1 MFFSQLNPM
10 RIQFFSCLL
19 LISFFRIVPVSGQ
32 CRNHQQSLL
41 LELKDS
47 LVFDPSYSR
56 KLVNWNQ
63 SIDCCL
69 WNGIV
74 CDSSGHVISLNIE
87 NELISSGMETS
98 SALFRLRYLQNLNL
112 ASNSFNG
119 IQIPKGLQNLT
130 NLAYLNL
137 SNAGFGGQI
146 PLELSTMW
154 NLVVLDLSSL
164 FPGMQPLQ
172 LDNPDLKTLVR
183 NLTGLKQLYLD
194 AVNISSQD
202 SDWCRA
208 LSSSSPNLTN
218 LSLRDCELS
227 GPLDSSL
234 LQLES
239 LSVLHLD
246 KNNLSTVVPNF
257 FANFSNLTVLT
268 LGSCSLYGRFPEIIF
283 HVPTIQILDLSN
295 NKLLSGTIQQFPL
308 SSAFTTLAVSNTNFS
323 GSLPDS
329 IVNLR
334 MLSMIDLSNCKF
346 TGNIPSAMANL
357 TELVYLDFSA
367 NNFTGF
373 IPFFHKSKKFSHIDL
388 SRNSLTGS
396 LMDMHFEGLFN
407 LVYIN
412 LGYNSLTGSIPDS
425 LFRLPSPRR
434 LLLSNN
440 EFSGQVNEFLT
451 LNSSNL
457 DTLDLSNNHLEGS
470 IPESFFELKQLNV
483 LLLSFN
489 FFNGTT
495 RLEKFEGLRNLT
507 RLELG
512 YNNLTI
518 DASGVII
525 SSLPQLS
532 RLNLA
537 SCNLY
542 DFPDLRNQSKIT
554 FLDLSNNHIRGKIPS
569 WIWNVGSGTLTHL
582 NLSYNHLVHFQRPF
596 NMSRSVNVLDLHSNG
611 LQGEFPRPPTSAI
624 YVDYSSNEFQ
634 HAIPLD
640 IGNLTLFAMFF
651 SLANNNLTGKIPES
665 LCLSTDLQVLDLS
678 GNNLSGSI
686 PSCLIENLTST
697 LGVLNLARNNLSG
710 TIPDD
715 FPVGCSVK
723 TLDLSSN
730 NLRGS
735 IPLSLASCKFLEVM
749 NVGINRIE
757 DKFPCM
763 LKNLST
769 LHVLVLRRNRFYG
782 DLKCPVI
789 NGSWPN
795 LQIIDIAFN
804 NFTGELYPKCIAS
817 WRGMALDGDPNHDS
831 SHLRFQFLNLNR
843 FYYQDTVTVTIKGLE
858 MELVKILKVFTAI
871 DFSCNR
877 FSGTIPQTVGG
888 LSALY
893 VLNLSH
899 NSFTGNIPNSVGNL
913 KQLGSLDLS
922 ANELTGEI
930 PKELTSLSFLSF
942 LNLSYNKLS
951 GLIPTGPQFQ
961 TFSKES
967 FSGNPELC
975 GPPLNTGCSS
985 KMQEDILAPRL
996 NGSGF
1001 SWRFILTGLGFGI
1014 GASLVVAPLGFCKPW
1029 REKWDEKLDRFLKMI
1044 VPRYGLSNVIRYDKN
1059 KVETVENIEEDDD
1072 ENEVENG
1079 DELTSYSG
1087 RYCVFCT
1094 KMDFQIKRAVHNP
1107 KCTCHYSLPPVVSSP
1122 PTTSSSS
1129 SSSLLVI
1136 CH

>member
-1 MFFSQLNPM
+1 MFFSQLDPM
-10 RIQFFSCLL
+10 SIHICTCLL
-19 LISFFRIVPVSGQ
+19 LISLCQIVPVSGQ
-32 CRNHQQSLL
+32 CRNHQQSSLL
-41 LELKDS
+41 DLKDS
-47 LVFDPSYSR
+47 LVFDPSYSK

-63 SIDCCL
+63 SIDCCR

-74 CDSSGHVISLNIE
+74 CDSSGHVISLNLE
-87 NELISSGMETS
+87 NELISSGIETS
-98 SALFRLRYLQNLNL
+98 TALFRLRYLRNLNL
-112 ASNSFNG
+112 ASNSFDG

-146 PLELSTMW
+146 PFELSTMW

-164 FPGMQPLQ
+164 FPGIQPLK
-172 LDNPDLKTLVR
+172 LENPDLKTLVR

-208 LSSSSPNLTN
+208 LSSSSPNLTS

-227 GPLDSSL
+227 GPLDRSL

-246 KNNLSTVVPNF
+246 KNNLSTTVPNF

-268 LGSCSLYGRFPEIIF
+268 LSSCSLYGPFPEIIF
-283 HVPTIQILDLSN
+283 HVPTLQTLDLSN

-308 SSAFTTLAVSNTNFS
+308 SSSFTTIAVSNTNFS

-346 TGNIPSAMANL
+346 TGNIPLAMANL

-367 NNFTGF
+367 NNFTGL
-373 IPFFHKSKKFSHIDL
+373 IPFFHKSKKLGHIDL

-396 LMDMHFEGLFN
+396 LSDMHFEGLFN

-412 LGYNSLTGSIPDS
+412 LGYNSLTGSFPDS
-425 LFRLPSPRR
+425 LFHLPSPQR

-440 EFSGQVNEFLT
+440 EFSGQVNEFPT
-451 LNSSNL
+451 LDSSNL

-470 IPESFFELKQLNV
+470 IPESFFELKQLIV

-489 FFNGTT
+489 LFNGTL
-495 RLEKFEGLRNLT
+495 RLEKIEGLHNLT

-518 DASGVII
+518 DASGGIV
-525 SSLPQLS
+525 SSLPQVS

-542 DFPDLRNQSKIT
+542 DFPDLRNQSKVT
-554 FLDLSNNHIRGKIPS
+554 FLDLSNNHIRGEIPS

-582 NLSYNHLVHFQRPF
+582 NLSYNHLVDFQRPF
-596 NMSRSVNVLDLHSNG
+596 NVSRSVRVLDLHSNG
-611 LQGEFPRPPTSAI
+611 LRGEFPRPPASAI

-651 SLANNNLTGKIPES
+651 SLANNSLTGKIPES
-665 LCLSTDLQVLDLS
+665 ICLSTSLQVLDLS
-678 GNNLSGSI
+678 SNNLSGSI
-686 PSCLIENLTST
+686 PSCLIENITST

-710 TIPDD
+710 IIPDD

-730 NLRGS
+730 DLGGS
-735 IPLSLASCKFLEVM
+735 IPLSLANCKFLEVM
-749 NVGINRIE
+749 NVGNNMIE

-763 LKNLST
+763 LKDLTT

-782 DLKCPVI
+782 DLKCPLI

-817 WRGMALDGDPNHDS
+817 WRGMALDDDAYPDHDS
-831 SHLRFQFLNLNR
+831 SHLRFEFLNLNR

-871 DFSCNR
+871 DFSCNK
-877 FSGTIPQTVGG
+877 FSGAIPQTVGD

-930 PKELTSLSFLSF
+930 PKELASLSFLSF
-942 LNLSYNKLS
+942 LNLSYNKLA

-985 KMQEDILAPRL
+985 NIQDDVLVPRL
-996 NGSGF
+996 NGTEF

-1014 GASLVVAPLGFCKPW
+1014 GASLVVAPLGFSKPW

-1044 VPRYGLSNVIRYDKN
+1044 VPRYGFSNVIRYDNN
-1059 KVETVENIEEDDD
+1059 KVEAVENIEEDED
-1072 ENEVENG
+1072 EDEDENG
-1079 DELTSYSG
+1079 DVLLSYSG

-1107 KCTCHYSLPPVVSSP
+1107 KCACHYSPPGPGPGPVV
-1122 PTTSSSS
+1122 

-1136 CH
+1136 YH